1 MAAVAMVAMLTA
13 CGSDKKTVSST
24 ATPGG
29 SGVTTAPA
37 GTDVSGTNAP
47 GVTLP
52 PGLTIPPGAT
62 FPADVTVP
70 QAVVDQVISQLEQ
83 AGVKVDRACFEN
95 LLKDPQIRNLVLS
108 NNAPSSEVIQRLVAC
123 LQQ

>member
-29 SGVTTAPA
+29 SGVTST

-47 GVTLP
+47 GLTLP
-52 PGLTIPPGAT
+52 PGVTIPPGAT
-62 FPADVTVP
+62 FPADATVP

-83 AGVKVDRACFEN
+83 AGVKVDRTCFEN

>member
-1 MAAVAMVAMLTA
+1 M
-13 CGSDKKTVSST
+13 
-24 ATPGG
+24 
-29 SGVTTAPA
+29 
-37 GTDVSGTNAP
+37 
-47 GVTLP
+47 
-52 PGLTIPPGAT
+52 
-62 FPADVTVP
+62 P

-95 LLKDPQIRNLVLS
+95 LLKDQEIRKLVLS